1 MWCPSHI
8 QRRVGPP
15 SCSGSCRSRSR
26 TTTRSMSW
34 PVNTAPVFTHKR
46 SCRLPPSSLSPI
58 CLTRSACL
66 PCRVSRWP
74 PERPSCCVCPM
85 ALSFRASAWA
95 GPHLP
100 RSTLRRGRSKFRPKL
115 RPIWDG
121 RRWTLLLP
129 NWVWLGCLRCKTE
142 PATTCAFGRSILSA
156 CAEHGAREPCRWW
169 AKQRLR
175 QTFHGCAWTASA

>member
-95 GPHLP
+95 GRHLP

-129 NWVWLGCLRCKTE
+129 SWVWLGCHLCKTE
-142 PATTCAFGRSILSA
+142 PATTCAFGRSTRSA
-156 CAEHGAREPCRWW
+156 YAEHGARGPFRWW
-169 AKQRLR
+169 VKLHHRPMSR
-175 QTFHGCAWTASA
+175 GCAWTVSA